1 MNDPLKLTVVPLAKI
16 APLAGALMDTTGS
29 GLVTVT
35 VCVQVEALFN
45 ESFAVQ
51 VMVVVPKG

>member
-1 MNDPLKLTVVPLAKI
+1 MNDPLKLTGVPLAKS
-16 APLAGALMDTTGS
+16 APLAGALIVTTGS

-51 VMVVVPKG
+51 VMVVVPSG